1 MSLPSQNEIY
11 INQCIQLAANGLG
24 NVAPNPMVGCIIVKD
39 NRVIAKGF
47 HEQFGQAHAE
57 PNAMMQLSDEELNG
71 AVLYVNLEPCS
82 HYGKTPPCAD
92 LIISKNIKKVVIG
105 NLDSNPLVAGKGV
118 EKLRAAGIEVEY
130 GILEQACRELNKR
143 FFTYH
148 EKKRPYVILKWAQT
162 QDNFISRWP
171 LPEDKTDNWITGE
184 QSKYLVHQW
193 RSEEQA
199 ILIGHNTLIADN
211 PLLTNRLSKG
221 KNPTRM
227 LLSRYAD
234 VDARLNIFNEDAKT
248 IVFNTQKDEIQHHVH
263 FVKIDW
269 NRKIDCVMDYCYQ
282 HQISSVIVEGGTNT
296 IYHFMNT
303 NVWDEARVF
312 INSKKQFVNG
322 LPAPEINFSSSF
334 QKLKVGDDDLY
345 YFKNM

>member
-1 MSLPSQNEIY
+1 M
-11 INQCIQLAANGLG
+11 
-24 NVAPNPMVGCIIVKD
+24 
-39 NRVIAKGF
+39 
-47 HEQFGQAHAE
+47 
-57 PNAMMQLSDEELNG
+57 
-71 AVLYVNLEPCS
+71 
-82 HYGKTPPCAD
+82 
-92 LIISKNIKKVVIG
+92 
-105 NLDSNPLVAGKGV
+105 
-118 EKLRAAGIEVEY
+118 
-130 GILEQACRELNKR
+130 
-143 FFTYH
+143 
-148 EKKRPYVILKWAQT
+148 
-162 QDNFISRWP
+162 
-171 LPEDKTDNWITGE
+171 
-184 QSKYLVHQW
+184 HQW

>member
-148 EKKRPYVILKWAQT
+148 
-162 QDNFISRWP
+162 
-171 LPEDKTDNWITGE
+171 
-184 QSKYLVHQW
+184 
-193 RSEEQA
+193 
-199 ILIGHNTLIADN
+199 
-211 PLLTNRLSKG
+211 
-221 KNPTRM
+221 
-227 LLSRYAD
+227 
-234 VDARLNIFNEDAKT
+234 
-248 IVFNTQKDEIQHHVH
+248 
-263 FVKIDW
+263 
-269 NRKIDCVMDYCYQ
+269 
-282 HQISSVIVEGGTNT
+282 
-296 IYHFMNT
+296 
-303 NVWDEARVF
+303 
-312 INSKKQFVNG
+312 
-322 LPAPEINFSSSF
+322 
-334 QKLKVGDDDLY
+334 
-345 YFKNM
+345 